1 MKAAQVHRCAKIET
15 GPVVIDDVERPRPG
29 RGQVL
34 VKVDAAGVCRS
45 NLNMVEGDW
54 LAGGVPPKFPIIP
67 GHEMAGTVVELGPGV
82 ESLRVNERVGL
93 QPLWTSCGKCDLCLT
108 GGEYWCPQNKIL
120 GETVDGCFTEY
131 VLGWEGH
138 VYPLPSNINS
148 VAAAPLFCAGL
159 TAYGAVKK
167 AKIEPGMK
175 VAVFGVGG
183 VGHMAVQF
191 AKLYGAEVYAV
202 ARSELHMA
210 LAQELGAVPVD
221 GNKDP
226 VEELAKLGKM
236 DVSILFAP
244 SSQAANQAVMST
256 RVRGTVIMGA
266 PAGIEAFPF
275 DEEKRILGTLVG
287 GRKATMEV
295 VALAAA
301 GKVKAVTETHRLDEA
316 NQILRNLKNGEVKAR
331 AVLVP

>member
-1 MKAAQVHRCAKIET
+1 MKAAQIHKCAKIET
-15 GPVVIDDVERPRPG
+15 DPVVIDDIERPKPG

-54 LAGGVPPKFPIIP
+54 LASGVPPKFPIIP
-67 GHEMAGTVVELGPGV
+67 GHEMAGTVAELGPGV
-82 ESLRVNERVGL
+82 ESIRVNERVGL
-93 QPLWTSCGKCDLCLT
+93 QPLWTSCGECDLCLS
-108 GGEYWCPQNKIL
+108 GGEYWCPKNKIL
-120 GETVDGCFTEY
+120 GETVDGCFAEY
-131 VLGWEGH
+131 ILGYEGH
-138 VYPLPSNINS
+138 VYPLPPSIDAVS
-148 VAAAPLFCAGL
+148 AAPLFCAGV

-167 AKIEPGMK
+167 AGIGPGMK

-191 AKLYGAEVYAV
+191 AKLYGADVYAV
-202 ARSELHMA
+202 ARSVLHLR

-221 GNKDP
+221 GSKDP
-226 VEELAKLGKM
+226 VGELTKLGKM

-244 SSQAANQAVMST
+244 SSEAAMQAVKST
-256 RVRGTVIMGA
+256 KVRGTVVMGA

-275 DEEKRILGTLVG
+275 DEEKKILGSLVG

-295 VALAAA
+295 VALAAS
-301 GKVKAVTETHRLDEA
+301 GKVKAVTETHSLGEA
-316 NQILRNLKNGEVKAR
+316 NQMLKSLKNGEVKAR